1 MITRAAL
8 LFLSRQRW
16 LRRWAEQSR
25 LAAPAVAR
33 FVAGTALDQAVAA
46 ARQLAS
52 QGIWSTLDHLGEN
65 VTEFSQANQSLAA
78 GLAAVERIRVDGLPA
93 TISIKLTQFGLD
105 LDETRCLGLVSTLVA
120 AAKEADSKVEIDM
133 ESTAY
138 TAKTLEAVKALH
150 RQHGNVRA
158 VIQAY
163 LHRSEKDIED
173 LNRLGISVRLCKGAY
188 LESSGVAFADKA
200 EVDASYRRLM
210 QRLLMDGAYPAL
222 ATHDERIVAE
232 AVQWVGERQIAP
244 ERFEFQMLYG
254 IRRDLQ
260 QDLARR
266 GFRVRVYVPYGQA
279 WYPYFMRRLA
289 ERPAN
294 VWFVLKSFAR
304 G

>member
-1 MITRAAL
+1 
-8 LFLSRQRW
+8 
-16 LRRWAEQSR
+16 
-25 LAAPAVAR
+25 
-33 FVAGTALDQAVAA
+33 
-46 ARQLAS
+46 
-52 QGIWSTLDHLGEN
+52 
-65 VTEFSQANQSLAA
+65 
-78 GLAAVERIRVDGLPA
+78 
-93 TISIKLTQFGLD
+93 
-105 LDETRCLGLVSTLVA
+105 VA

-188 LESSGVAFADKA
+188 LESSEVAFADKA
-200 EVDASYRRLM
+200 EVDANCRRLM
-210 QRLLMDGAYPAL
+210 QRLLSDGAYPAL
-222 ATHDERIVAE
+222 ATHDETIVGDVVKMA
-232 AVQWVGERQIAP
+232 GERQIAP
-244 ERFEFQMLYG
+244 DRFEFQMLYG

-260 QDLARR
+260 QDLVRR
-266 GFRVRVYVPYGQA
+266 GFRVRVYVPYGGA

-294 VWFVLKSFAR
+294 VWFVLKSFGR

>member
-1 MITRAAL
+1 MTRAAL